1 MNVDAAALGERE
13 AASWPAFLAWTER
26 GSSLIR
32 RMNSERVAEDPRLKR
47 LLFASEYVKSGAIDA
62 IQESANEAD
71 DEEEEKPMAPLEL
84 ADSKAS
90 DPVTHRDSFEQLEA
104 DTSSSDGESK
114 HESDNV
120 ASNAYKVVLWTYRLQ
135 ASLQSSLQYAMFA
148 KASDDGYLIPVA
160 PRYAV
165 GSLCCL
171 SVSVVMADLT
181 LSACRVFCIAPFYVN
196 VLNRLFGVHCTPR
209 NWTAAVK
216 LLEQLDALLSKK

>member
-1 MNVDAAALGERE
+1 MDVDETDSGERD
-13 AASWPAFLAWTER
+13 AISWPAYLTWTER

-47 LLFASEYVKSGAIDA
+47 LLFASEYVKSSTQTADV

-71 DEEEEKPMAPLEL
+71 DEEEEKPMAPLDL
-84 ADSKAS
+84 ADSK
-90 DPVTHRDSFEQLEA
+90 VQRDSFEQLEA

-160 PRYAV
+160 PR
-165 GSLCCL
+165 
-171 SVSVVMADLT
+171 
-181 LSACRVFCIAPFYVN
+181 
-196 VLNRLFGVHCTPR
+196 
-209 NWTAAVK
+209 
-216 LLEQLDALLSKK
+216 

>member
-1 MNVDAAALGERE
+1 MDIDAATSGERE
-13 AASWPAFLAWTER
+13 EVSWPAYLTWTER

-47 LLFASEYVKSGAIDA
+47 LLFASEYVKGSVQAVDV

-71 DEEEEKPMAPLEL
+71 DEEEEKPMAPLD
-84 ADSKAS
+84 AQVS
-90 DPVTHRDSFEQLEA
+90 DPVTQRDSFEQLEA

-160 PRYAV
+160 PRYTV
-165 GSLCCL
+165 PLG
-171 SVSVVMADLT
+171 
-181 LSACRVFCIAPFYVN
+181 AC
-196 VLNRLFGVHCTPR
+196 
-209 NWTAAVK
+209 
-216 LLEQLDALLSKK
+216 QS

>member
-1 MNVDAAALGERE
+1 MDVDATDSGERD
-13 AASWPAFLAWTER
+13 AISWPAYLTWTER

-47 LLFASEYVKSGAIDA
+47 LLFASEYVKSSTQTADV

-71 DEEEEKPMAPLEL
+71 DEEEEKPMAPLDL
-84 ADSKAS
+84 ADSK
-90 DPVTHRDSFEQLEA
+90 VQRDSFEQLEA

-160 PRYAV
+160 PR
-165 GSLCCL
+165 
-171 SVSVVMADLT
+171 
-181 LSACRVFCIAPFYVN
+181 
-196 VLNRLFGVHCTPR
+196 
-209 NWTAAVK
+209 
-216 LLEQLDALLSKK
+216 